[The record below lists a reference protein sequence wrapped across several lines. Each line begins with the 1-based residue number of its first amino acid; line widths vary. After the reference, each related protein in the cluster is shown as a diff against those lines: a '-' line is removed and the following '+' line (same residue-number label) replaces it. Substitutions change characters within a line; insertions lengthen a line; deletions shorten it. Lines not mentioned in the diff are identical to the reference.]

1 MAVIDLANP
10 TRFLTLV
17 DRVLPWLAGASALVF
32 AYGLYRVLGAPD
44 DYQQGATVRI
54 MFFLVPAAWMASFV
68 YASAAW
74 RASRMKP
81 SQVDHL
87 SHLPLDN

>member
-1 MAVIDLANP
+1 MLRRIIYEDWQLIFPV
-10 TRFLTLV
+10 V
-17 DRVLPWLAGASALVF
+17 ALV
-32 AYGLYRVLGAPD
+32 V
-44 DYQQGATVRI
+44 
-54 MFFLVPAAWMASFV
+54 ASFV